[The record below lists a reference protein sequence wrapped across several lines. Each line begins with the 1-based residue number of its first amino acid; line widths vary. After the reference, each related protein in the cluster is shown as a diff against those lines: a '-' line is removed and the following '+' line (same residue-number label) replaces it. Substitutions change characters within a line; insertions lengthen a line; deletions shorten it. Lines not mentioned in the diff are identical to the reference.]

1 MTAAATH
8 SDPLALMQADRDQL
22 THLLRGLAA
31 RLDQLD
37 RRLGDLAWRGR
48 GSHIGASIG
57 EMICERTAL
66 ESERER
72 LTDRLTVLA
81 GQLNILDDQMSSG
94 DCSGRPTSIRVGT
107 CPYCGYPSL
116 ASGLCAFCRPQL
128 AR

>member
-1 MTAAATH
+1 MTAAATF

-37 RRLGDLAWRGR
+37 RRLTDLAWRGHSSHV
-48 GSHIGASIG
+48 GSAVG
-57 EMICERTAL
+57 EMICERNAL

-81 GQLNILDDQMSSG
+81 GQLNALDHQMSSG
-94 DCSGRPTSIRVGT
+94 DCSGRATSTRVGT

-128 AR
+128 VR

>member
-1 MTAAATH
+1 
-8 SDPLALMQADRDQL
+8 MQADRDQL

-37 RRLGDLAWRGR
+37 RRLADLAWRGR
-48 GSHIGASIG
+48 SSHITTSIG
-57 EMICERTAL
+57 EMVCERTAL

-72 LTDRLTVLA
+72 LTDRLAVLA
-81 GQLNILDDQMSSG
+81 GQLNTLDHQMSSG
-94 DCSGRPTSIRVGT
+94 DCSERPTSARVGT